1 MKISLVNYTNFDKK
15 QDYKTCLQSRRQAAT
30 KNNFQNNCLM
40 PQISTLSSIISFGSA
55 AQKPEVSEEALKQD
69 AQVFLKSL
77 EKEQEDIKKARFLY
91 FDNIDIKCRKKLKD
105 KALFRQI
112 DPIDAFNAVYED
124 FSPYYIK
131 KGEIKQIEK
140 YSSSLNYLFNSF
152 LNAQSKLEKNELKNI
167 ALQIKAEMQKDML
180 YAGKYNKDRDMQIS
194 VDEYFYLLG
203 NYQNRIKK
211 FMQLADKDIA
221 YTEAL
226 KVIEPLCNREGK
238 VRHIKYT
245 GYEKIVKFLD
255 KFEKFNFEDAI
266 FKQPQKALDAPTS
279 VNKSE
284 PVETVNTP
292 KTETK
297 PDSVKTNN
305 TTEAKPA
312 TGVTLKPIKHD
323 YSLLDEYLK
332 RAKIHHEYAAPLR
345 NRAKTP
351 EEKIQEE
358 KLRKAYRSLRDKAR
372 EENISFVRIK
382 QESDFSSDPIKNAQ
396 EKFEYIDKQVLP
408 YIDVS
413 EASALDALDM
423 FGKFGTRY
431 VYPNGRKNYEILTT
445 NLVVRPKEEMTDRLL
460 NKFLDVWEKISEKNV
475 DKYKDNELLR
485 LVMVDFT
492 LGKKN
497 VKEETILRGLK
508 LLKKLTNQKDDVERL
523 DYTLLRDYDAQYKD
537 SKKIKEAI
545 DDLKDYVKDCPFYYR
560 LPEDR

>member
-55 AQKPEVSEEALKQD
+55 AQKQEVSEEALKQD

-266 FKQPQKALDAPTS
+266 FKPTPKTPDIS
-279 VNKSE
+279 PAVNKSE

-323 YSLLDEYLK
+323 YSLLDEYK
-332 RAKIHHEYAAPLR
+332 RRVKIHKEYAEPLR

-358 KLRKAYRSLRDKAR
+358 KLRKAWLALREKAR

-382 QESDFSSDPIKNAQ
+382 QESDFSSDPVKNKQ
-396 EKFEYIDKQVLP
+396 EKFQYIAKQVLP
-408 YIDVS
+408 YLNVS
-413 EASALDALDM
+413 EASALDGLEM
-423 FGKFGTRY
+423 FAKFGTRY
-431 VYPNGRKNYEILTT
+431 VYPNGRKNYEILTEGISF
-445 NLVVRPKEEMTDRLL
+445 RPDEEMTDRLL
-460 NKFLDVWEKISEKNV
+460 NKFLDVWEKISEKNI
-475 DKYKDNELLR
+475 DKYKDNEYLCDVLVYFTR
-485 LVMVDFT
+485 L
-492 LGKKN
+492 KKN
-497 VKEETILRGLK
+497 IEEDTILRGLK
-508 LLKKLTNQKDDVERL
+508 LLKKLTNQKQDVDRIEYSL
-523 DYTLLRDYDAQYKD
+523 IGDYHAKYKD
-537 SKKIKEAI
+537 SKKIKDAI

>member
-1 MKISLVNYTNFDKK
+1 MTIDSVNFNKFYDFGVKKSPGKNF
-15 QDYKTCLQSRRQAAT
+15 QPAATSQAAAAPISDKNDSSY
-30 KNNFQNNCLM
+30 KNNLK
-40 PQISTLSSIISFGSA
+40 TLSLIGAAALLIVAFIKRKAIANLFKKSDKNIISEPKNTTTRKQPEKTPDISPTVNKPKPEP
-55 AQKPEVSEEALKQD
+55 KPEVREA
-69 AQVFLKSL
+69 
-77 EKEQEDIKKARFLY
+77 
-91 FDNIDIKCRKKLKD
+91 N
-105 KALFRQI
+105 
-112 DPIDAFNAVYED
+112 PI
-124 FSPYYIK
+124 
-131 KGEIKQIEK
+131 
-140 YSSSLNYLFNSF
+140 
-152 LNAQSKLEKNELKNI
+152 
-167 ALQIKAEMQKDML
+167 
-180 YAGKYNKDRDMQIS
+180 
-194 VDEYFYLLG
+194 
-203 NYQNRIKK
+203 
-211 FMQLADKDIA
+211 
-221 YTEAL
+221 
-226 KVIEPLCNREGK
+226 
-238 VRHIKYT
+238 
-245 GYEKIVKFLD
+245 
-255 KFEKFNFEDAI
+255 
-266 FKQPQKALDAPTS
+266 
-279 VNKSE
+279 
-284 PVETVNTP
+284 
-292 KTETK
+292 
-297 PDSVKTNN
+297 KTNN

-323 YSLLDEYLK
+323 YSLLDEYK
-332 RAKIHHEYAAPLR
+332 RRVKIHKEYADPLR

-358 KLRKAYRSLRDKAR
+358 KLRKAWLELRQKAR

-382 QESDFSSDPIKNAQ
+382 QESDFSIDPVKNAQ
-396 EKFEYIDKQVLP
+396 EKFEYIAKQVLP

-413 EASALDALDM
+413 EASAMDALEM

>member
-1 MKISLVNYTNFDKK
+1 MTISSVNFNKFFDYGINKPQQK
-15 QDYKTCLQSRRQAAT
+15 NSQPAASQAPTAAAAT
-30 KNNFQNNCLM
+30 QLSEKKDSSYKNNLK
-40 PQISTLSSIISFGSA
+40 TLSFIGAAALLILAILKRKAIAKLFKSNKNIISEN
-55 AQKPEVSEEALKQD
+55 QNKTPTTTPTPKPTPKTP
-69 AQVFLKSL
+69 
-77 EKEQEDIKKARFLY
+77 DI
-91 FDNIDIKCRKKLKD
+91 
-105 KALFRQI
+105 
-112 DPIDAFNAVYED
+112 
-124 FSPYYIK
+124 SP
-131 KGEIKQIEK
+131 
-140 YSSSLNYLFNSF
+140 
-152 LNAQSKLEKNELKNI
+152 A
-167 ALQIKAEMQKDML
+167 
-180 YAGKYNKDRDMQIS
+180 
-194 VDEYFYLLG
+194 
-203 NYQNRIKK
+203 
-211 FMQLADKDIA
+211 
-221 YTEAL
+221 
-226 KVIEPLCNREGK
+226 
-238 VRHIKYT
+238 
-245 GYEKIVKFLD
+245 
-255 KFEKFNFEDAI
+255 
-266 FKQPQKALDAPTS
+266 
-279 VNKSE
+279 VNKTE
-284 PVETVNTP
+284 TIETVNTP

-305 TTEAKPA
+305 TTEVKPA

-445 NLVVRPKEEMTDRLL
+445 YLVGRPKEEMTDRLL

-475 DKYKDNELLR
+475 DKYKDNEFLCDVL
-485 LVMVDFT
+485 VDFT
-492 LGKKN
+492 LDKKN
-497 VKEETILRGLK
+497 VSEDSIVRGLK
-508 LLKKLTNQKDDVERL
+508 LLKKLTTQKQDVERL

-537 SKKIKEAI
+537 SKKIKDAI

>member
-1 MKISLVNYTNFDKK
+1 MIL
-15 QDYKTCLQSRRQAAT
+15 A
-30 KNNFQNNCLM
+30 
-40 PQISTLSSIISFGSA
+40 I
-55 AQKPEVSEEALKQD
+55 LKRK
-69 AQVFLKSL
+69 AIAKLFKS
-77 EKEQEDIKKARFLY
+77 
-91 FDNIDIKCRKKLKD
+91 N
-105 KALFRQI
+105 
-112 DPIDAFNAVYED
+112 
-124 FSPYYIK
+124 
-131 KGEIKQIEK
+131 
-140 YSSSLNYLFNSF
+140 
-152 LNAQSKLEKNELKNI
+152 KNI
-167 ALQIKAEMQKDML
+167 ASENQ
-180 YAGKYNKDRDMQIS
+180 NKTPTTTPTPKPTPKTPDIS
-194 VDEYFYLLG
+194 P
-203 NYQNRIKK
+203 
-211 FMQLADKDIA
+211 A
-221 YTEAL
+221 
-226 KVIEPLCNREGK
+226 
-238 VRHIKYT
+238 
-245 GYEKIVKFLD
+245 
-255 KFEKFNFEDAI
+255 
-266 FKQPQKALDAPTS
+266 
-279 VNKSE
+279 VNKT
-284 PVETVNTP
+284 ETIETINTP
-292 KTETK
+292 KTETVVNK
-297 PDSVKTNN
+297 SESAKQTQN
-305 TTEAKPA
+305 T

-537 SKKIKEAI
+537 SKKIKERKNSHLSNHRNKTI
-545 DDLKDYVKDCPFYYR
+545 LSEWNQSR
-560 LPEDR
+560 

>member
-1 MKISLVNYTNFDKK
+1 
-15 QDYKTCLQSRRQAAT
+15 
-30 KNNFQNNCLM
+30 M

-91 FDNIDIKCRKKLKD
+91 FDNIDTKCRKKLKD

-152 LNAQSKLEKNELKNI
+152 LNAQTKLEKNELKNI

-279 VNKSE
+279 VNKTE
-284 PVETVNTP
+284 TIETVNTP

-305 TTEAKPA
+305 TTEVKPA

-445 NLVVRPKEEMTDRLL
+445 YLVGRPKEEMTDRLL

-475 DKYKDNELLR
+475 DKYKDNEFLCDVL
-485 LVMVDFT
+485 VDFT
-492 LGKKN
+492 LDKKN
-497 VKEETILRGLK
+497 VSEDSIVRGLK
-508 LLKKLTNQKDDVERL
+508 LLKKLTNQKQDVERL

-537 SKKIKEAI
+537 SKKIKDAI